1 MFSREWCPVLIT
13 SYPSSFFGPYTIV
26 ERVGT
31 VAYRLQLPTSSNIH
45 PVFHVSQLKRAIDR
59 DQALVPHLPLPDYAL
74 QVPLKVLQRPAP
86 DDHKGWRDH
95 ISSQSPLVQHG

>member
-86 DDHKGWRDH
+86 SAG
-95 ISSQSPLVQHG
+95 